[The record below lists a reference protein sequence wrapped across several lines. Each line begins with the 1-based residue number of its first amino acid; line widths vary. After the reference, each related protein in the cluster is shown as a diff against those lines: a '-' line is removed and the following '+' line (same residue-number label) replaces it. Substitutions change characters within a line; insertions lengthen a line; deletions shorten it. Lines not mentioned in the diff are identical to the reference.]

1 MVVICKKK
9 MRAKTLL
16 ELMTLSTNLYMI
28 AKDEEFM
35 KRISEMSTKG
45 REKLE
50 DFLEEMNGEDEK
62 SLSDKLLLKASQ
74 AKEEL
79 EQKIGEMVVKLY
91 DKMNIAHTEQIKEL
105 RTQIESLKKEI
116 ALAEARI
123 VSLETNK

>member
-1 MVVICKKK
+1 

-62 SLSDKLLLKASQ
+62 SLSEKLLLKASQ